1 MLVVLKLAPY
11 DSDGDDQ
18 AAFVSSFTLFLTML
32 CAFAIMKEDPN
43 APNMDSNIV
52 GYILIGIS
60 SLCLLAEIAIM
71 ISTADL
77 SVLKRC
83 KSKKKNKNKTD
94 LVKVAPEPES
104 SNEDATPP
112 PPPPVINVQKLR
124 EIRLKYGAGSEEYIQ
139 AARDAGSLTNDSIS
153 SESLE
158 KKGEEGEN

>member
-32 CAFAIMKEDPN
+32 CAFAIMAENPN
-43 APNMDSNIV
+43 APRVDSNSV

-83 KSKKKNKNKTD
+83 KSKKNKTRTD

-104 SNEDATPP
+104 SNEDTP

-139 AARDAGSLTNDSIS
+139 AARDASSLTNNSIS
-153 SESLE
+153 SQSLE

>member
-32 CAFAIMKEDPN
+32 CAFAIMAENPN
-43 APNMDSNIV
+43 APSVDSNIV

-112 PPPPVINVQKLR
+112 PPPVINVQKLR

>member
-32 CAFAIMKEDPN
+32 CAFAIMAENPN

-104 SNEDATPP
+104 SNEDST
-112 PPPPVINVQKLR
+112 NVQKLR
-124 EIRLKYGAGSEEYIQ
+124 EIRLKHGAGSEEYIQ
-139 AARDAGSLTNDSIS
+139 AARDASSLTNNSIS
-153 SESLE
+153 SQSLE

>member
-32 CAFAIMKEDPN
+32 CAFAIMAENPN

-83 KSKKKNKNKTD
+83 KSKKKNKSKTD

-104 SNEDATPP
+104 SNEDST
-112 PPPPVINVQKLR
+112 NVQKLR

>member
-11 DSDGDDQ
+11 DSDGDDL

-32 CAFAIMKEDPN
+32 CAFAIMAENPN
-43 APNMDSNIV
+43 APSVDSNIV

-83 KSKKKNKNKTD
+83 KSKKKNKSKTD

-104 SNEDATPP
+104 SNEDATP